1 MKQSVMLTITSL
13 LTLLFVSFHHADD
26 VVRGFAP
33 GKFSNLIPIVFMVI
47 WLYGSKLVL
56 DERRSGYI
64 LILVLSFLA
73 SGLPVVH
80 MRGAGIAGG
89 RIAHSHAA
97 FFFVWTLIM
106 IGATSLFSVLLAAL
120 ELWSGRRK
128 RISD

>member
-13 LTLLFVSFHHADD
+13 LTLLFLSFHHADD

-47 WLYGSKLVL
+47 WLYGTKLVL

-64 LILVLSFLA
+64 LILVLCLLA
-73 SGLPVVH
+73 SGIPVVH
-80 MRGAGIAGG
+80 MQGAGIAGG

-106 IGATSLFSVLLAAL
+106 IGATSLFSVLLAAR
-120 ELWSGRRK
+120 ELWSLRRK
-128 RISD
+128 A

>member
-13 LTLLFVSFHHADD
+13 LTLLFLSFHHADD

-47 WLYGSKLVL
+47 WLFGSRLVL
-56 DERRSGYI
+56 EERRSGYI
-64 LILVLSFLA
+64 LILVLCLLA
-73 SGLPVVH
+73 SGIPVIH
-80 MRGAGIAGG
+80 MQGAGIAGG

-106 IGATSLFSVLLAAL
+106 IGALSLFSVLLAAR
-120 ELWSGRRK
+120 ELWALRRRK
-128 RISD
+128 D